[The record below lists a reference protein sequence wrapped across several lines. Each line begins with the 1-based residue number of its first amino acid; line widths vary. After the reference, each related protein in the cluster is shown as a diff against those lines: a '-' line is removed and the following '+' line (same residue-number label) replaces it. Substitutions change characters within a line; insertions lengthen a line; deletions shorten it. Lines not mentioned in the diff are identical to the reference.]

1 MTHQD
6 KLAAFMAE
14 HKADMPQSVIEYAR
28 RLYKVNP
35 MNPDPYRKQPPL
47 IWFDHFIDAVI
58 ADWKKEHVKVKP
70 SHLRLIKSKAA

>member
-6 KLAAFMAE
+6 KLSAFMAE

-35 MNPDPYRKQPPL
+35 MNPGEGKPPL

-70 SHLRLIKSKAA
+70 SHLRLVKPKAA